1 MARINNASPKAFLNE
16 GRTALVDAN
25 FSTIWLDGTPAA
37 DAHALLALLNSSWC
51 RAALELSAAVMGGG
65 ALKVEAAHLRRLP
78 VPRLDANDW
87 KTLSGLGRK
96 LASAN
101 TAGKRKKTLER
112 VDDVVASF
120 MLGRP
125 ASKADTERLSEL
137 IEAGT
142 ARREKHREKNKKE

>member
-1 MARINNASPKAFLNE
+1 
-16 GRTALVDAN
+16 
-25 FSTIWLDGTPAA
+25 
-37 DAHALLALLNSSWC
+37 
-51 RAALELSAAVMGGG
+51 MGGG